1 MRFEFTNNAPVSALA
16 LTGACTASPVRRIS
30 VASPAAAIVLA
41 ARQLPTRTGEV
52 FDTRDVADWWDLQRR
67 VSAA

>member
-1 MRFEFTNNAPVSALA
+1 MTLDQLRAEFFPSTTLKTMRNK
-16 LTGACTASPVRRIS
+16 
-30 VASPAAAIVLA
+30 LA

-67 VSAA
+67 ATAA